1 MEPVPVAGNR
11 LFVMATLAREEGGT
25 ANTCPLASRLSQAKG
40 TGQGSERWQEDYL
53 LAGLW
58 YDYSRLREGE
68 TLREKYEQAMQ
79 GAARLI
85 DAVINRSVI
94 SGKAS

>member
-1 MEPVPVAGNR
+1 M
-11 LFVMATLAREEGGT
+11 TLTQARE
-25 ANTCPLASRLSQAKG
+25 AR
-40 TGQGSERWQEDYL
+40 SEAFLQL

-58 YDYSRLREGE
+58 YDYSRAREGE

-85 DAVINRSVI
+85 DAVIEL
-94 SGKAS
+94 